1 MIDMRVRLPNE
12 HRQVSEL
19 EMANFYGKYNEV
31 LDVFANG
38 QTTTNQLI
46 TNLDK
51 NKIEIAVVHA
61 EYEFGEDADQLNQSV
76 AALVNQYP
84 NRLAGFGTV
93 NLQYLLPSLLIRQ
106 AEEIYDYHLKGINL
120 QPVFFDV
127 DPLDRRLYP
136 LYATAEKLGLIISFH
151 TGIHFSLKSTIINNN
166 PLFLDQIA
174 VDFPHLKLIACHGGW
189 PWIAEM
195 TAVTRRHQNIFIEFG
210 GLDPKYIGLPGSGWD
225 TLFTLMN
232 NLLADQ
238 ILFGTDWPVITAD
251 RAIKSWKNSNLKKEV
266 LNKLFHENAQ
276 KLLKL

>member
-93 NLQYLLPSLLIRQ
+93 NLQYLLPSSLIRQ

-174 VDFPHLKLIACHGGW
+174 IDFPHLKLIACHGGW